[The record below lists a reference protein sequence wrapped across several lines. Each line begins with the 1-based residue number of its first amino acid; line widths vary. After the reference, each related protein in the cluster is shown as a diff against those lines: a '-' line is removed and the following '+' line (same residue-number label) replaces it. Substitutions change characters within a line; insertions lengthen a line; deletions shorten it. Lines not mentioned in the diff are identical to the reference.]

1 MTSVVVVGGGYA
13 GTSVAKEL
21 DEIADVTL
29 VDPTAAFMHNV
40 AALRALVD
48 PTWLD
53 RIFHPYE
60 RLLAR
65 GRFVQERA
73 TAVEGRRVTLASG
86 EVLEPDY
93 VVLATGSAYPF
104 PAKSDEP
111 VTDTAFEQFRAA
123 NKALAAADRVLVI
136 GAGPTGLE
144 LAGEIKAHFPATHVT
159 IADSA
164 EHILAGPFAD
174 ELRQEL
180 RTQLDQLGVE
190 LRLGVRLTELP
201 SAPPATAAAIAVATE
216 DGEKLTADIWFRTFG
231 VRPQSSYLRGALAQ
245 AVDADGYVRVDQHL
259 RVADGV
265 FAVGDLTSADRNMAA
280 IAGQQASL
288 VAANLRALITGDGEL
303 SAYEPQPAGI
313 AVPLGPDGGAGQ
325 FPGSTDIV
333 GPETVAEVKGRHLL
347 VDRFATLFNN

>member
-13 GTSVAKEL
+13 GTRVAKEL

-29 VDPTAAFMHNV
+29 VDGTAAFVHNV

-60 RLLAR
+60 RLLTR

-73 TAVEGRRVTLASG
+73 TEVDGRRVTLGSG

-93 VVLATGSAYPF
+93 LVLATGSAYPF

-111 VTDTAFEQFRAA
+111 ATETAYEQFRAA
-123 NKALAAADRVLVI
+123 NQALVAAERVLVI

-144 LAGEIKAHFPATHVT
+144 LAGEIKAYFPDKHVT
-159 IADSA
+159 IADA
-164 EHILAGPFAD
+164 ADDILPGPFGDPLRA
-174 ELRQEL
+174 ELRD
-180 RTQLDQLGVE
+180 QLDRLGVE
-190 LRLGVRLTELP
+190 LRLGVRLAELP
-201 SAPPATAAAIAVATE
+201 SAPPATAASIAVATE

-231 VRPQSSYLRGALAQ
+231 VTPQSGYLRGALAQ
-245 AVDADGYVRVDQHL
+245 AVDADGYVRVDEHL

-265 FAVGDLTSADRNMAA
+265 FAIGDLTAADRNMAA
-280 IAGQQASL
+280 VAGHQAEL
-288 VAANLRALITGDGEL
+288 VVANLRALITGEGKL
-303 SAYEPQPAGI
+303 SAYELAPVGI

-325 FPGSTDIV
+325 FPGSEEVIGAD
-333 GPETVAEVKGRHLL
+333 TVAELKGRHMMT
-347 VDRFATLFNN
+347 DRFGALFNA